1 MATKLFVGK
10 ISFNTTEQSLEA
22 LFAEYGTV
30 VSCSIAKD
38 RDSGRSRGFA
48 FVEMETDEEAQK
60 AIAALDGKTFE
71 DREIVVNIAKP
82 REDRP
87 RHGDGGGYRGG
98 FGRR

>member
-10 ISFNTTEQSLEA
+10 ISFNTTEQSLET

-30 VSCSIAKD
+30 ESCSIAKD
-38 RDSGRSRGFA
+38 RDTGRSRGFA
-48 FVEMETDEEAQK
+48 FVELDSEEAANK

-87 RHGDGGGYRGG
+87 ARRDDGGFRGG
-98 FGRR
+98 YNRR

>member
-10 ISFNTTEQSLEA
+10 ISFNTTEQSLEK
-22 LFAEYGTV
+22 LFAEYGKV
-30 VSCSIAKD
+30 VSASVATD
-38 RDSGRSRGFA
+38 RDTGRSRGFA
-48 FVEMETDEEAQK
+48 FVEMDTQEEANA

-87 RHGDGGGYRGG
+87 PRNDSYRSGYQ
-98 FGRR
+98 RR